1 VSTFSGTI
9 IQSTDDAQEAEGT
22 VTVDG
27 GAVNANSAAGYI
39 GLRFQNVTI
48 PAGSTIN
55 TASMDVYLTSG
66 SFDDPDV
73 TIYGEDVDDAAT
85 FAATSN
91 NISGRTLTTAT
102 TPWDAGAVGTG
113 WKTTPDFASV
123 IQEIV
128 DRAGWNSGQDM
139 VTIFKGDD
147 AGTLL
152 RIAAYDG
159 GTGNYA
165 TLNIDYTEPS
175 GGDIVPLIM
184 HHFMQQGIS

>member
-1 VSTFSGTI
+1 
-9 IQSTDDAQEAEGT
+9 
-22 VTVDG
+22 
-27 GAVNANSAAGYI
+27 
-39 GLRFQNVTI
+39 
-48 PAGSTIN
+48 
-55 TASMDVYLTSG
+55 
-66 SFDDPDV
+66 
-73 TIYGEDVDDAAT
+73 
-85 FAATSN
+85 
-91 NISGRTLTTAT
+91 
-102 TPWDAGAVGTG
+102 
-113 WKTTPDFASV
+113 V